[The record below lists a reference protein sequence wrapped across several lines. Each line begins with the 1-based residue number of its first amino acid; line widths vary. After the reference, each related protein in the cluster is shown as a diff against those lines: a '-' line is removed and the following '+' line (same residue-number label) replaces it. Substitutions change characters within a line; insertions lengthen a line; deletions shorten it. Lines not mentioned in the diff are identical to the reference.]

1 MFIAIVDFTVEPESR
16 VAVIARLLQ
25 DSDVIRTMEGNL
37 AFSPYIDPVDD
48 GAVRIW
54 HEWQDVEHFR
64 TYTASEV
71 FKQLGLVLRP
81 LMKAPPISR
90 RMMSEVLETI
100 A

>member
-1 MFIAIVDFTVEPESR
+1 MFIAIVDFTVEPDSR
-16 VAVIARLLQ
+16 PAVIARLLQ

-37 AFSPYIDPVDD
+37 AFSAYIDLVDD

-54 HEWQDVEHFR
+54 HEWRDVEHFR

-90 RMMSEVLETI
+90 RMMSEVLEMI

>member
-16 VAVIARLLQ
+16 AAVIARLLQ

-37 AFSPYIDPVDD
+37 AFSAYIDPVDD

-54 HEWQDVEHFR
+54 HEWRDVEHFR